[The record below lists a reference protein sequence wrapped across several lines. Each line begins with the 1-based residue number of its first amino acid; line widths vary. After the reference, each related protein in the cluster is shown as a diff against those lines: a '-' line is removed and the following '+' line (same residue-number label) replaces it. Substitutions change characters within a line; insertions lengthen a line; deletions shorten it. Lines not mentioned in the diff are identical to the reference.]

1 MAFLQ
6 EYLQATQAD
15 GHGDDAGVVGALQQ
29 LPVRCFLFQAVEQAG
44 DHQQARRDVDIE
56 DVFPAEILGQ
66 PAAEGRSDGRSEGG
80 GDGEQRHALGALMIR
95 QLDQRQ
101 GERQRDQCAAG
112 ETL

>member
-1 MAFLQ
+1 MPFL
-6 EYLQATQAD
+6 EEHLQATQAD
-15 GHGDDAGVVGALQQ
+15 GHGDDAGIVGALQQ
-29 LPVRCFLFQAVEQAG
+29 FPVRRLLLQAIEQAG
-44 DHQQARRDVDIE
+44 DHQKSRRDVDIE
-56 DVFPAEILGQ
+56 DVFPAEVLGQ
-66 PAAEGRSDGRSEGG
+66 PAAQGRSDGRSEGG